1 MLWRNTLSRVI
12 LQHLLWR
19 PTALC
24 SDKITSAL
32 RKNQASQEISEAA
45 ESLCLQPRPAPAVLV
60 EGPCSRACAGLSG
73 LWVRW
78 KSCMLGNN
86 RIMASEMALWLSDP
100 HLSLCR
106 WGHLIPCPTAGCGTI
121 LPAGL
126 FNSPSRFHSTP
137 PFCLV
142 FWFLPCFRLELGCVL
157 CLTGSAL

>member
-32 RKNQASQEISEAA
+32 RKNQASQESSEAA
-45 ESLCLQPRPAPAVLV
+45 SLRACSPDLPLLSWGRGLAP
-60 EGPCSRACAGLSG
+60 ERCAGLSG

-86 RIMASEMALWLSDP
+86 RIMVSEMALWLSDP

-126 FNSPSRFHSTP
+126 FKSPSRFHSTP